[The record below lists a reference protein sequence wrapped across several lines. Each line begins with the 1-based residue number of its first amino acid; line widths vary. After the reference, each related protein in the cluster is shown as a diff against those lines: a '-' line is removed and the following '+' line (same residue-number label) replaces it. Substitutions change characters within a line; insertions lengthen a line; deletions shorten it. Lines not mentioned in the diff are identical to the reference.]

1 MPCHD
6 AHRLHAGAP
15 GARVEQ
21 VGVRQAPVARCVHKG
36 VVPNEAIGGLSG
48 IVEAER
54 AIG

>member
-1 MPCHD
+1 MSH
-6 AHRLHAGAP
+6 
-15 GARVEQ
+15 
-21 VGVRQAPVARCVHKG
+21 VRPSPLRSADTSHQQREGPVPVARCVHKG